1 VNLLTVLAG
10 VLETIGIFQLLVT
23 VAKIDLVVF
32 ARCQGWF
39 VSRHAA

>member
-1 VNLLTVLAG
+1 
-10 VLETIGIFQLLVT
+10 LETIGIFLLPVT

-39 VSRHAA
+39 V